1 MDRIVDRAVREVV
14 DRAVDHVTKDEQ
26 EQARSARER
35 LRKKQAEVLAEAA
48 STTDSTPSTPG
59 VGRPEPGNTDPS
71 GIRRLAEDEDCP
83 VCTALLEQVAE
94 MGEPRRT
101 KGVAEYGEFRSALS
115 EGDEAAAEAL
125 QETEVLIDAAQE
137 VSL

>member
-48 STTDSTPSTPG
+48 ANTDTAGSTQG
-59 VGRPEPGNTDPS
+59 VGRPEPGSTDPS

-83 VCTALLEQVAE
+83 VCTALLKEVAQ
-94 MGEPRRT
+94 MDEPRRT

-115 EGDEAAAEAL
+115 DGDDAAAEAL
-125 QETEVLIDAAQE
+125 RETDVLIDAAQG